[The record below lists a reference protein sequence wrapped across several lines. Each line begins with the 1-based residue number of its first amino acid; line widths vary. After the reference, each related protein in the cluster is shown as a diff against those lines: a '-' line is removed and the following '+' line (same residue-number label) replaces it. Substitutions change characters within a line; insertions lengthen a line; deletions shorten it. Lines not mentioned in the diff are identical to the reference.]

1 MLTSIFLK
9 VLSDL
14 FRRENFKVGNETNVD
29 VSSGARVKGLSDSR
43 SERAGMFTPVG
54 LDPTVVDRNA
64 NVDDMV
70 SELYSMVWVDE
81 RDKLQSATTRLYTY
95 GNILLLDV
103 SDLRQ
108 RSTSDVIAELFGGG
122 LGMNVAKIDVAIVGR
137 VDVDGELRGTKAI
150 AKHGRAKAR
159 LRGTKRSEGGSHW
172 RKRNKW

>member
-14 FRRENFKVGNETNVD
+14 FCGEHFKVGDETNVD
-29 VSSGARVKGLSDSR
+29 VSSGTRVKSLSDSR

-64 NVDDMV
+64 NVDDVV

-81 RDKLQSATTRLYTY
+81 RDKLQSATTRLYTH

-103 SDLRQ
+103 SDLGQ
-108 RSTSDVIAELFGGG
+108 RSTSYVVAELFSGG
-122 LGMNVAKIDVAIVGR
+122 LGVNVAKIDVAIVGR
-137 VDVDGELRGTKAI
+137 VDIDGELRSTKAV
-150 AKHGRAKAR
+150 AKHGRTKPR
-159 LRGTKRSEGGSHW
+159 LRSAKRSE
-172 RKRNKW
+172 